1 MKIYNNVLIDFV
13 FNMYIVYGFVLEVL
27 LKEIKEIIKFINM
40 NGMYSKN

>member
-13 FNMYIVYGFVLEVL
+13 FSMYIVYGFVLEVL

>member
-27 LKEIKEIIKFINM
+27 LNEIKEIIKFINM
-40 NGMYSKN
+40 NGMYSKI

>member
-40 NGMYSKN
+40 NGMYSKI

>member
-27 LKEIKEIIKFINM
+27 LKEIKEIIKFISK
-40 NGMYSKN
+40 NGMYGKN

>member
-1 MKIYNNVLIDFV
+1 MKIYNNVLINFV

>member
-27 LKEIKEIIKFINM
+27 LKEINM